1 MCNATSLY
9 AHAGDK
15 SVSPELSGPEIIER
29 FESVL
34 VGNLGDVGRFL
45 LEQQLQA
52 IGKTRSTFTKNDV
65 ELLIESI
72 KQEFSKVIGYGV
84 EKLEM
89 DLRRAMRGDM
99 NV

>member
-1 MCNATSLY
+1 MII
-9 AHAGDK
+9 
-15 SVSPELSGPEIIER
+15 VSNGPTGTEIIDR
-29 FESVL
+29 FENVL

-45 LEQQLQA
+45 LEQQPQA
-52 IGKTRSTFTKNDV
+52 IGKNRSDFDPADV
-65 ELLIESI
+65 EVLIEAI

-89 DLRRAMRGDM
+89 DLRRAMRGEM

>member
-1 MCNATSLY
+1 M
-9 AHAGDK
+9 
-15 SVSPELSGPEIIER
+15 SPELSGPEILDR

-52 IGKTRSTFTKNDV
+52 VGKTRETFNV
-65 ELLIESI
+65 EDIDELIESI
-72 KQEFSKVIGYGV
+72 KEEFSKVIGYGV

-89 DLRRAMRGDM
+89 DLRRVMRGDV

>member
-1 MCNATSLY
+1 M
-9 AHAGDK
+9 DVID
-15 SVSPELSGPEIIER
+15 VSPELSGPEIIDR

-52 IGKTRSTFTKNDV
+52 VGKTRETFQVEDV
-65 ELLIESI
+65 DALIESI
-72 KQEFSKVIGYGV
+72 KAEFSRVIGYGV

-89 DLRRAMRGDM
+89 DLRRVMRGDV

>member
-1 MCNATSLY
+1 M
-9 AHAGDK
+9 
-15 SVSPELSGPEIIER
+15 VSGEPSGLEIIDR
-29 FESVL
+29 FENVL

-52 IGKTRSTFTKNDV
+52 IGKSRGEFTEDDV
-65 ELLIESI
+65 EILIEAI
-72 KQEFSKVIGYGV
+72 KKEFSKVIGYGV

>member
-1 MCNATSLY
+1 MT
-9 AHAGDK
+9 
-15 SVSPELSGPEIIER
+15 PELSGPEIIDR

-52 IGKTRSTFTKNDV
+52 MGKQREDFDKEDV
-65 ELLIESI
+65 DKLIESI
-72 KQEFSKVIGYGV
+72 KREFSKVIGYGV

-89 DLRRAMRGDM
+89 DLRRVMRGDS